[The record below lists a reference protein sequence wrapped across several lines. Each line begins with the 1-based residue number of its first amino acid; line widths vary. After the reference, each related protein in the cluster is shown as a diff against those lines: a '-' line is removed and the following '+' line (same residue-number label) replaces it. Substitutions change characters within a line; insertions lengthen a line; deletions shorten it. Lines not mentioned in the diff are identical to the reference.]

1 MRKFV
6 LSVALCMCGFFTINA
21 QQDLKKSVCVVKQ
34 NLSDAENEAYEK
46 TASTLFSNSYMSAA
60 RQLKKKNGSF
70 GSGFLYKANDGK
82 LYIITNKH
90 VVRNAKS
97 VQLVF
102 KEDGGDKTIPN
113 CNVVAKSDSTDIA
126 IVAFPASETGYTPL
140 AFHTEQVTDGTSVWS
155 AGFPGLGDEPSWQ
168 LGNGIVSNGRYRNL
182 ELTDSAHVD
191 VIQHTAQVDPGSS
204 GGPLMVLFENN
215 KTVTK
220 EEMVGKKKQ
229 TVTETVTEKEYKVV
243 GMNTWKAFHR
253 ESANFSLMA
262 KDIKKVVDNLGMV
275 SATKNDDNEGLQK
288 QVEKFMESFSKSS
301 SEMIPYISDKMV
313 TSMTEEQISMM
324 LKNISTDANNVLR
337 NGDAVEG
344 LKIMTAD
351 NIKNPIRKPAEL
363 KVENVSANG
372 DAGTATFSYGKKH
385 YTSTWEKTY
394 DGWRLASTDLIGAK
408 AIKARKDVESGFNVL
423 DFHGYGDV
431 SLNLMTPMTDTYY
444 FEDELWGKKA
454 SYTDKFKFGVDY
466 AHFFSRFVNWCAS
479 FDFGKVERITSQ
491 RVYKNGSYYYDE
503 SEYEI
508 EEVTTDL
515 KYLTLTTGFG
525 VQCPM
530 AVNKIYFAPDLRAQ
544 IGFRHGLGDFLSDND
559 HDMGFITT
567 LEATFNV
574 GYMFNNE
581 QILYIGGGINRKLI
595 LSELSDNS
603 LDKLKYFML
612 KIGYVF
618 D

>member
-1 MRKFV
+1 
-6 LSVALCMCGFFTINA
+6 MCGLFTINA

-60 RQLKKKNGSF
+60 RQLRKKNGSF

-102 KEDGGDKTIPN
+102 KEDGADKTISN
-113 CNVVAKSDSTDIA
+113 CNVVAKSDTTDIA
-126 IVAFPASETGYTPL
+126 VVEFPVSETGYAPL

-168 LGNGIVSNGRYRNL
+168 LGNGIVSNGKYRNL

-215 KTVTK
+215 KTITK

-229 TVTETVTEKEYKVV
+229 TVTETITEKEYKVV

-262 KDIKKVVDNLGMV
+262 KDIKKVVDNLGSV
-275 SATKNDDNEGLQK
+275 SASKKDDNEGLQK
-288 QVEKFMESFSKSS
+288 HVEKFMESFSQSS
-301 SEMIPYISDKMV
+301 SEMIPYISDRMV
-313 TSMTEEQISMM
+313 TSMSEEQISAM
-324 LKNISTDANNVLR
+324 LKNISINANNVLR

-351 NIKNPIRKPAEL
+351 NIKTPIKKPAVL

-385 YTSTWEKTY
+385 YTSTWEKTC
-394 DGWRLASTDLIGAK
+394 DGWQLTSTDLLGAK
-408 AIKARKDVESGFNVL
+408 ATKEKGKGVVDSGFRVL
-423 DFHGYGDV
+423 DFDGYGDV
-431 SLNLMTPMTDTYY
+431 NLDLMFPLTDTYC
-444 FEDELWGKKA
+444 FDDEVWSKKTN
-454 SYTDKFKFGVDY
+454 YTDKFKFGIGY
-466 AHFFSRFVNWCAS
+466 SHFFSRFVNWNAS
-479 FDFGKVERITSQ
+479 FDFGKVERVTFDK
-491 RVYKNGSYYYDE
+491 VYKNGYYYYNE
-503 SEYEI
+503 EEREYEI
-508 EEVTTDL
+508 EETTTEL
-515 KYLTLTTGFG
+515 KYFCLLTGFG
-525 VQCPM
+525 AQCPM
-530 AVNKIYFAPDLRAQ
+530 AVNRFYFGPDLKAQ
-544 IGFRHGLGDFLSDND
+544 IGFRNGIGNFLSDSD
-559 HDMGFITT
+559 HDMGFITS
-567 LEATFNV
+567 LEATFNI
-574 GYMFNNE
+574 GYMFNE
-581 QILYIGGGINRKLI
+581 GQILYIGGGINRKLI

-612 KIGYVF
+612 KIGYIF